1 MIQPSIRQ
9 FRYETAESLKMAIFQ
24 IRANKIRSFLTAL
37 GVIIGIVAIT
47 MMGTAINGIDRGF
60 DKSLAMLGYDVI
72 YVQKSSWSTMGQ
84 WWRYRNRPDL
94 KTSYAN
100 QLNRI
105 IADNPHSELG
115 IAVPQMSTYQA
126 SAKYRERN
134 LEQVFSLGTTQDY
147 LKTASGNLADGR
159 FFTPGE
165 SSGGEMVC
173 VIGDDIAAGLFPNE
187 PAIGKS
193 IQIKNRKFRI
203 IGIFRKQGKF
213 LGLFSFDNQIIMPL
227 GAFEKV
233 YGKKMFTTIRVKIKN
248 QEHIQVAK
256 EELLGLMRRVRNIQ
270 PGKEE
275 DFSINEQKAF
285 KSQLDPI
292 KNGIAVAGIFITGMS
307 LFVGAIGIMNI
318 TFVSVKERTREIG
331 LRKALG
337 ARRQTILL
345 QFLIESVMI
354 CLIGGVTGLAAA
366 LFITFA
372 IGKIVPDFP
381 IQFSFDLVFASLAVS
396 VITGIISGL
405 APAVSASKLEPADS
419 LRYE

>member
-1 MIQPSIRQ
+1 MNPVYRQ
-9 FRYETAESLKMAIFQ
+9 FRYETLESLKMAVFQ

-47 MMGTAINGIDRGF
+47 MMGTAINGIDMGF
-60 DKSLAMLGYDVI
+60 EKSLSMLGYDVI

-94 KTSYAN
+94 KTQYAD
-100 QLNRI
+100 QINRI
-105 IADNPHSELG
+105 ISDNPRSELLV
-115 IAVPQMSTYQA
+115 AVPQISTYKA
-126 SAKYRERN
+126 SAKYRERL
-134 LEQVFSLGTTQDY
+134 LEQVVSLGTNEKY
-147 LKTASGNLADGR
+147 LQTASGNLSAGR

-165 SSGGEMVC
+165 SAGSEMVG
-173 VIGDDIAAGLFPNE
+173 VIGDDIAVGLFPNE
-187 PAIGKS
+187 PALGKS
-193 IQIKNRKFRI
+193 IQIKNRKLRI
-203 IGIFRKQGKF
+203 IGIFKKQGKF
-213 LGLFSFDNQIIMPL
+213 LGLFSFDNQIIMPI
-227 GAFEKV
+227 GAFEKI
-233 YGKKMFTTIRVKIKN
+233 YGKNMFITIRVKIKD
-248 QEHIQVAK
+248 QERVTEAK
-256 EELLGLMRRVRNIQ
+256 EELTGLMTRIRRLP

-275 DFSINEQKAF
+275 DFSVNEQKAF

-337 ARRQTILL
+337 ARRRTILL

-354 CLIGGVTGLAAA
+354 CLIGGVIGLVTA
-366 LFITFA
+366 FSITFA
-372 IGKIVPDFP
+372 IGKIMPDFP
-381 IQFSFDLVFASLAVS
+381 VQFSTGLVMASLVVS
-396 VITGIISGL
+396 VITGIVSGL
-405 APAVSASKLEPADS
+405 APAVAASKLDPADS

>member
-1 MIQPSIRQ
+1 MNLTYRQ
-9 FRYETAESLKMAIFQ
+9 FRYETTESLKMALFQ

-47 MMGTAINGIDRGF
+47 MMGTAINGIDLGF

-72 YVQKSSWSTMGQ
+72 YVQKSSWTTMGQ
-84 WWRYRNRPDL
+84 WWLYRNRPDL
-94 KTSYAN
+94 KTEYAD

-105 IADNPHSELG
+105 IAANRRSELLL
-115 IAVPQMSTYQA
+115 AVPQMSTYQA
-126 SAKYRERN
+126 SAKYRDRI
-134 LEQVFSLGTTQDY
+134 LEQVFSLGTNHEY
-147 LKTASGNLADGR
+147 LQTASGGLTSGR
-159 FFTPGE
+159 FFTPSE
-165 SSGGEMVC
+165 SASSAMVC
-173 VIGDDIAAGLFPNE
+173 VIGDDIATGLFPNE
-187 PAIGKS
+187 PALYKS
-193 IQIKNRKFRI
+193 IQLKNGRCRI

-227 GAFEKV
+227 GAFEKI
-233 YGKKMFTTIRVKIKN
+233 YGKKMFTTIRVKIKD
-248 QEHIQVAK
+248 QTHVTEAK
-256 EELLGLMRRVRNIQ
+256 EELLGLMRRIRRI
-270 PGKEE
+270 PAGKEE
-275 DFSINEQKAF
+275 DFSINEQRAF

-292 KNGIAVAGIFITGMS
+292 KNGIAIAGIFITGMS

-354 CLIGGVTGLAAA
+354 CLIGGFTGLCTA
-366 LFITFA
+366 LFITLA
-372 IGKIVPDFP
+372 IEKIVPDFP
-381 IQFSFDLVFASLAVS
+381 IQYSLDLVLASLAVS

-405 APAVSASKLEPADS
+405 APAVTASKLDPADS

>member
-1 MIQPSIRQ
+1 MNPVYRQ
-9 FRYETAESLKMAIFQ
+9 FRYETLESLKMAVFQ

-47 MMGTAINGIDRGF
+47 MMGTAINGIDMGF
-60 DKSLAMLGYDVI
+60 EKSLSMLGYDVI

-94 KTSYAN
+94 KTQYAD
-100 QLNRI
+100 QINRI
-105 IADNPHSELG
+105 ISDNPRSELLV
-115 IAVPQMSTYQA
+115 AVPQISTYKA
-126 SAKYRERN
+126 SAKYRERL
-134 LEQVFSLGTTQDY
+134 LEQVVSLGTNEKY
-147 LKTASGNLADGR
+147 LQTASGNLSAGR

-165 SSGGEMVC
+165 SAGSEMVG
-173 VIGDDIAAGLFPNE
+173 VIGDDIAVGLFPNE
-187 PAIGKS
+187 PALGKS
-193 IQIKNRKFRI
+193 IQIKNRKLRI
-203 IGIFRKQGKF
+203 IGIFKKQGKF
-213 LGLFSFDNQIIMPL
+213 LGLFSFDNQIIMPI
-227 GAFEKV
+227 GAFEKI
-233 YGKKMFTTIRVKIKN
+233 YGKNMFITIRVKIKD
-248 QEHIQVAK
+248 QERVTEAK
-256 EELLGLMRRVRNIQ
+256 EELTGLMTRIRRLP

-275 DFSINEQKAF
+275 DFSVNEQKAF

-337 ARRQTILL
+337 ARRRTILL

-354 CLIGGVTGLAAA
+354 CLIGGVIGLVTAVS
-366 LFITFA
+366 ITFA
-372 IGKIVPDFP
+372 IGKIMPDFP
-381 IQFSFDLVFASLAVS
+381 VQFSTGLVMASLVVS
-396 VITGIISGL
+396 VITGIVSGL
-405 APAVSASKLEPADS
+405 APAVAASKLDPADS